1 VSVNGRATIGVKA
14 NSTANKH

>member
-1 VSVNGRATIGVKA
+1 M